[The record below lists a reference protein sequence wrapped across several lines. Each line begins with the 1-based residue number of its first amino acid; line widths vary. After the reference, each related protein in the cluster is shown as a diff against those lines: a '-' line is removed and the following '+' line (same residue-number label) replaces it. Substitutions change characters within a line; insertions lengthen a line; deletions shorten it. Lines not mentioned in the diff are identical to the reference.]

1 VHLHAEARIAYA
13 GTAALRSALDC
24 IFAAAAPCC
33 CCGLLAAAVPC
44 TADLWTSVL
53 NFACDL
59 QRHDD
64 AYAAAVANPLPER
77 AAESVKR
84 LVQVGRALVSDA

>member
-1 VHLHAEARIAYA
+1 MLM
-13 GTAALRSALDC
+13 AALRS
-24 IFAAAAPCC
+24 
-33 CCGLLAAAVPC
+33 
-44 TADLWTSVL
+44 TAELWTSVF

-77 AAESVKR
+77 AAESIKR
-84 LVQVGRALVSDA
+84 LVQVGISLGIAAFTTAAAAAAAQSSARGG